1 MLLHVQQLLDQAL
14 LLVNLGREQSNSIVG
29 DGATRGGSS
38 QRRRRTAA
46 GAEKIELSIL
56 LTQHIRLA
64 TVLLLR
70 RQQEGHEVRRAGGI
84 DIRRRLR

>member
-1 MLLHVQQLLDQAL
+1 
-14 LLVNLGREQSNSIVG
+14 
-29 DGATRGGSS
+29 
-38 QRRRRTAA
+38 
-46 GAEKIELSIL
+46 L